1 MRGSAKCANVCVA
14 LGYADNRYCV
24 LLAKL
29 PHCADKGHGAAHVF
43 SLIEAFYM
51 YHFLQ

>member
-43 SLIEAFYM
+43 SLM
-51 YHFLQ
+51 